1 MNGFDKITFVSA
13 QALLQGT
20 ELNNLVREGEKTNA
34 LGEVFNA
41 SKDLYDY
48 LLEKDASLK
57 KVHELIETKTVA
69 AERFKEATGLVWKL

>member
-1 MNGFDKITFVSA
+1 MNGFDKITLVSA
-13 QALLQGT
+13 KALLQGS

-48 LLEKDASLK
+48 LLERDASLK
-57 KVHELIETKTVA
+57 KVHELIEIKKA
-69 AERFKEATGLVWKL
+69 AADRLKEATGLTWKL